1 MQGRDIA
8 DLYLPKL
15 NDGKTALERKPW
27 REEFFYK
34 FTFLDERFIASS
46 NVLVRKMRKL
56 IDWYYYKRFQLF
68 DIEKHP
74 LELYDVI
81 DDPVNAEVVSAM
93 KKLLSEIHDGLKGP
107 KIGCNKGG
115 DSSVKA
121 PDEEAINR
129 EEEAKKV
136 AEKAKEEA
144 KKSADKVDTSSNKTS
159 STVGEVTTVKVV
171 KEDTTTNPVASTVGT
186 VKA

>member
-27 REEFFYK
+27 REEIFYK

-46 NVLVRKMRKL
+46 NVLVRKKWKL

-74 LELYDVI
+74 LELYD
-81 DDPVNAEVVSAM
+81 
-93 KKLLSEIHDGLKGP
+93 G
-107 KIGCNKGG
+107 
-115 DSSVKA
+115 
-121 PDEEAINR
+121 
-129 EEEAKKV
+129 
-136 AEKAKEEA
+136 
-144 KKSADKVDTSSNKTS
+144 
-159 STVGEVTTVKVV
+159 
-171 KEDTTTNPVASTVGT
+171 
-186 VKA
+186 